1 MDTLDKKLTDDEFL
15 ELVRKKLDYIEN
27 ERNLY
32 FKAIGWKRMAKYAY
46 YALMLLGLIYAYFI
60 VRKSPGFKSFISDD
74 YVATYFMVGAFVI
87 FCIGISK
94 FVKFSKYLGGFD
106 VSREK
111 KFKAFAN
118 KVLVF
123 PEIAKI
129 LGGLKYAPHERINRM
144 FLDQSQIAPDYK
156 RIKISNV
163 FKGSYKGV
171 KLEFSELYAYQRRP
185 SIDGHQSKQTSFNGF
200 YVMLDLSHIK
210 FHGHT
215 VLNNDKDAAFGII
228 KDKVDGLKRARIVD
242 PEFEKVF
249 DVWTNDQVEARY
261 LLDPIVI
268 ELITKIYTHSNG
280 KGVRAA
286 FFDSKLL
293 ILVHSDHDH
302 FETEDV
308 TKPILDED
316 RLLQIKH
323 DIDNIKALIDRF
335 KVMKIDDNETSDG
348 KDSKETL
355 LEKVPAD
362 IDDVVSDHNYSF

>member
-1 MDTLDKKLTDDEFL
+1 MQESTMTDDEFL
-15 ELVRKKLDYIEN
+15 KLVRNKLDYIEN
-27 ERNLY
+27 ERSLY

-46 YALMLLGLIYAYFI
+46 YALMLTGLIYAYFI
-60 VRKSPGFKSFISDD
+60 VRKSPGFKSYMSDD

-87 FCIGISK
+87 FCIGVTK
-94 FVKFSKYLGGFD
+94 FVKFSKSLVG
-106 VSREK
+106 VNIKHEK
-111 KFKAFAN
+111 KFKAFAY
-118 KVLVF
+118 KVLVL
-123 PEIAKI
+123 PELAKI
-129 LGGLKYAPHERINRM
+129 LGGLKYAPQERINRVY
-144 FLDQSQIAPDYK
+144 LKYSQIAPNLK
-156 RIKISNV
+156 NIKMNNV
-163 FKGSYKGV
+163 FKGAYKGV

-185 SIDGHQSKQTSFNGF
+185 SIDGYQSKETSFNGF

-261 LLDPIVI
+261 LLDPVVI
-268 ELITKIYTHSNG
+268 ELITKIYTQSNG

-286 FFDSKLL
+286 FFESKLL

-308 TKPILDED
+308 TKPILDEE

-335 KVMKIDDNETSDG
+335 KVMKIDDNETDDG
-348 KDSKETL
+348 KSSKETM

-362 IDDVVSDHNYSF
+362 IDDVVYDHNYSF